1 MKNFQYQPIGIIHS
15 SYKKKAGMPI
25 QGVLSKGS
33 KGWVE
38 VFPKYQ
44 KGLRN
49 LDGFSH
55 IFLIYQFHLS
65 KEYSLLTKP
74 FLEDKKHGIF
84 ATRAPQR
91 PNPIGMSIVKLKK
104 IKGNKL
110 YINEVDII
118 DKTPLL
124 DIKPFVPEYDSRK
137 NTNSGWLKNKLKNKD
152 KHISDNR
159 FD

>member
-1 MKNFQYQPIGIIHS
+1 
-15 SYKKKAGMPI
+15 
-25 QGVLSKGS
+25 
-33 KGWVE
+33 VE

-44 KGLRN
+44 KGLRD
-49 LDGFSH
+49 LDGFSY

-110 YINEVDII
+110 YINEVNII
-118 DKTPLL
+118 DKPPPLCGGE
-124 DIKPFVPEYDSRK
+124 DVIYHNKERIVTR
-137 NTNSGWLKNKLKNKD
+137 LKTSPVKYKENLR
-152 KHISDNR
+152 ICS
-159 FD
+159 